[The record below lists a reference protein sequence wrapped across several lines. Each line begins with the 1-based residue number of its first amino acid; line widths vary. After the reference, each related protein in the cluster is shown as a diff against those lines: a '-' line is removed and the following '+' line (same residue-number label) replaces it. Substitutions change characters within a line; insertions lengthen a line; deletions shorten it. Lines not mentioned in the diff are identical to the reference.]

1 LFTFPR
7 GKGLLPTIRFP
18 FPLGKGLGVRLSA
31 TFTTPAANSGWTG
44 DELARAKRLATNLP
58 ADRDTQIFAVRAPGR
73 INLIGEHTDY
83 SGLPVLP
90 VAIDRS
96 TIVVATA
103 NTTGEIEVTNA
114 DPAWPSRHF
123 AIERQIPPYE
133 TGDWA
138 NYVKAAIQGVIDR
151 FPTHALR
158 GASMVVDGRVPPA
171 AGLSSSSALT
181 VSIAMA
187 FMAVNQ
193 LELDPLEAATMVA
206 RSERYVGTHGGGMDQ
221 AASIFGR
228 RDHALFIE
236 FDPLRVRAI
245 KMPANAALVVA
256 DSRQVADKSG
266 TMRAEYNR
274 RVVECSLAAR
284 ILGRALKLDGVKILG
299 DIVRA
304 LPGWNA
310 SELVE
315 KLAVTSPAQLDA
327 DLKDAA
333 NILGVTQNALV
344 ADLLG
349 QGPTQI
355 ALDPNRPLEVLKR
368 ARHVLTETERV
379 IRAANILEAGRLD
392 EMGALMNASHAS
404 LADDFECSTQRLDA
418 LVECAHRGGALGAR
432 LTGAGFGGSIV
443 ALCNVSNADA
453 VIESIDRGYYAKQFP
468 GAPPE
473 NWRAVLHAGPG
484 ASVID
489 LSATA

>member
-1 LFTFPR
+1 M
-7 GKGLLPTIRFP
+7 
-18 FPLGKGLGVRLSA
+18 
-31 TFTTPAANSGWTG
+31 
-44 DELARAKRLATNLP
+44 
-58 ADRDTQIFAVRAPGR
+58 
-73 INLIGEHTDY
+73 
-83 SGLPVLP
+83 
-90 VAIDRS
+90 
-96 TIVVATA
+96 
-103 NTTGEIEVTNA
+103 TNA
-114 DPAWPSRHF
+114 DPAWPSRRF
-123 AIERQIPPYE
+123 AIERHIPPYE

-138 NYVKAAIQGVIDR
+138 NYVKASIQGVIDH

-181 VSIAMA
+181 VSTAMA
-187 FMAVNQ
+187 FMAINQ

-256 DSRQVADKSG
+256 DSRQIADKSG
-266 TMRAEYNR
+266 TVRAEYNR

-284 ILGRALKLDGVKILG
+284 ILGRALKLDGVTILG
-299 DIVRA
+299 DVVRA
-304 LPGWNA
+304 LPDWNA
-310 SELVE
+310 ADLVE
-315 KLAVTSPAQLDA
+315 MLAASAPAQLGA

-333 NILGVTQNALV
+333 NILGVTQNALD

-349 QGPTQI
+349 QRPTRI
-355 ALDPNRPLEVLKR
+355 ALDSNRPLEVLKR

-379 IRAANILEAGRLD
+379 IRAANVLEAGRLD

-418 LVECAHRGGALGAR
+418 NRGIRAGAAAHSAR
-432 LTGAGFGGSIV
+432 A
-443 ALCNVSNADA
+443 
-453 VIESIDRGYYAKQFP
+453 
-468 GAPPE
+468 
-473 NWRAVLHAGPG
+473 
-484 ASVID
+484 
-489 LSATA
+489 

>member
-1 LFTFPR
+1 MT
-7 GKGLLPTIRFP
+7 LPD
-18 FPLGKGLGVRLSA
+18 
-31 TFTTPAANSGWTG
+31 GW
-44 DELARAKRLATNLP
+44 DAEEQARVKRLATKLRTDH
-58 ADRDTQIFAVRAPGR
+58 ATQIIAVRAPGR
-73 INLIGEHTDY
+73 VNLIGEHTDY

-96 TIVVATA
+96 TIVVAAA

-114 DPAWPSRHF
+114 DPAWPSRRF

-138 NYVKAAIQGVIDR
+138 DYVKAAIQGVIDR

-158 GASMVVDGRVPPA
+158 GASIVVDGRVPPA

-187 FMAVNQ
+187 FMASNQ

-256 DSRQVADKSG
+256 DSRQIADKSG
-266 TMRAEYNR
+266 TVRAEYNR

-284 ILGRALKLDGVKILG
+284 ILGRALKLDGATILG
-299 DIVRA
+299 DVVRA
-304 LPGWNA
+304 YPAWNA
-310 SELVE
+310 VELVE
-315 KLAVTSPAQLDA
+315 KLAATSPAQLGA
-327 DLKDAA
+327 NLKDAA
-333 NILGVTQNALV
+333 NILGVTQNALD

-349 QGPTQI
+349 QGPTRI
-355 ALDPNRPLEVLKR
+355 ALDPTRPPEVLKR
-368 ARHVLTETERV
+368 ARHVLSETERV
-379 IRAANILEAGRLD
+379 IHAATVLEAGRLD
-392 EMGALMNASHAS
+392 EMGTLMDASHQS
-404 LADDFECSTQRLDA
+404 LADDFECSTQRLDEI
-418 LVECAHRGGALGAR
+418 VECARRGGALGAR

-443 ALCNVSNADA
+443 ALCEVSNAAA
-453 VIESIDRGYYAKQFP
+453 VIESIDRGYYAKQYP
-468 GAPPE
+468 GAAPE
-473 NWRAVLHAGPG
+473 NWRAVLHAGAG

-489 LSATA
+489 MRATA